1 MPRSTGQACQ
11 AEQFG
16 RTATWSSNVSPAAVC
31 GKRSHGGDAGWRSR
45 VGKPAHAPKRGAA
58 GSPRTNFAACIW
70 QHLTPASCCRRSGAC
85 AAASWAQMPNRL
97 DDDWQVLRG
106 CCWPRPA
113 RSISRVPKA
122 GNRIHVGKGYSN
134 GQHTEPRGAP
144 KQLHVRF
151 GATRSARAGKLP
163 AERAEAASGKSPV
176 NSVRLSLRKTFPA
189 LKGANIPRHVS
200 SASMCLPGWPGT
212 GGGYA
217 RSPPRMNAPGTRK
230 SKKTEL
236 VVSSYPPRLPDSR
249 RCLSATRHRARVRP
263 TASAPANRTGP
274 YRNLGRARHRPRR
287 HQL

>member
-1 MPRSTGQACQ
+1 MPRHL
-11 AEQFG
+11 G
-16 RTATWSSNVSPAAVC
+16 R
-31 GKRSHGGDAGWRSR
+31 R
-45 VGKPAHAPKRGAA
+45 
-58 GSPRTNFAACIW
+58 
-70 QHLTPASCCRRSGAC
+70 CR
-85 AAASWAQMPNRL
+85 AASTTTGKCI
-97 DDDWQVLRG
+97 RG

-134 GQHTEPRGAP
+134 GQHTEPHGAP

-217 RSPPRMNAPGTRK
+217 RSPPQNERARRLEEQKDGTRCIQLSTASTRLEK
-230 SKKTEL
+230 VL
-236 VVSSYPPRLPDSR
+236 VRYAAPRPGAADGKRPSQPHRSIPQPWSSTTPASPASALKVR
-249 RCLSATRHRARVRP
+249 RCPCVACRHVRSRLD
-263 TASAPANRTGP
+263 A
-274 YRNLGRARHRPRR
+274 RPRGPS
-287 HQL
+287 